1 MGATGSG
8 KTTFI
13 NAASWG
19 KLETSAGLVSCTNKV
34 QAAPPFMLDG
44 RLVTLIDTPGFD
56 DTTRSDTDV
65 LKMIS
70 HFLASTYQTHKTLA
84 GIIFV
89 HRITDDR
96 FGGVSGRN
104 FKMFSKLCGDN
115 SLKNVVLL
123 TNKWNEVEKRVGLAK
138 EHELATRDIFFKPAL
153 DKGARM
159 MRHDGSRRSALKVIR
174 SLLESDTGM
183 VPQIAREI
191 VVEKKDILQT
201 AAGIA
206 LNEDLLAQR
215 ARYEERM
222 KELGEDHEVALKTKD
237 EEMRREIEEQAKELQ
252 ADMKRV
258 EEESKKLA
266 SDFQKERANFER
278 RLKEIEEEARREQ
291 ERIQEETRLKMEEL
305 QSKLFDD
312 ANISRAERERL
323 LEEIE
328 ELRRKQ
334 SFFWVPRRWCSD
346 DNWPYD

>member
-1 MGATGSG
+1 
-8 KTTFI
+8 
-13 NAASWG
+13 
-19 KLETSAGLVSCTNKV
+19 
-34 QAAPPFMLDG
+34 MLDG

-104 FKMFSKLCGDN
+104 FKMFSKLCGDS

-123 TNKWNEVEKRVGLAK
+123 TNKWNEVDKRVGLAK

-174 SLLESDTGM
+174 SLLESDKAM

-215 ARYEERM
+215 AVRRADTVYFPSS
-222 KELGEDHEVALKTKD
+222 VALKTKD

-266 SDFQKERANFER
+266 SDFQKERANFEQ

-305 QSKLFDD
+305 QSKLF
-312 ANISRAERERL
+312 SSG
-323 LEEIE
+323 
-328 ELRRKQ
+328 RKTWRNA
-334 SFFWVPRRWCSD
+334 SED
-346 DNWPYD
+346 